1 MWTVQDATSN
11 STDREL
17 VASARAG
24 SREAMEELIGRHY
37 QTCVRVASR
46 ILGDRIEAQDQVQN
60 ACAKAF
66 ERLDQYEG
74 HAEFRTWLCRIV
86 SNQCLMVLRTR
97 RQRQFFFLDAD
108 WVRESGCSIVLKAR
122 GLNAEQQIL
131 EQEAMELL
139 QREMRRIPSS
149 LRTVLLLRHVD
160 ELNLQDIARRLDLSV
175 AAAKSR
181 LQRARGELRN
191 RMFQCYGMDPT
202 TRRTLPRRATERA
215 A

>member
-1 MWTVQDATSN
+1 MWPVQEITSN

-46 ILGDRIEAQDQVQN
+46 ILGDRIEAQDEVQN
-60 ACAKAF
+60 ACTKAF
-66 ERLDQYEG
+66 ERLHQYEG

-86 SNQCLMVLRTR
+86 SNQCLMVLRVR
-97 RQRQFFFLDAD
+97 RQAQFFFLDAG
-108 WVRESGCSIVLKAR
+108 WVQESGCSIELKSR
-122 GLNAEQQIL
+122 ELNAEQQFL
-131 EQEAMELL
+131 EREAMELL
-139 QREMRRIPSS
+139 QREMHRIPSS
-149 LRTVLLLRHVD
+149 LRTVLLMRHVD
-160 ELNLQDIARRLDLSV
+160 ELNLQDIARRLDLTV

-181 LQRARGELRN
+181 LKRARVELRN
-191 RMFQCYGMDPT
+191 RMSQCYGMHGT
-202 TRRTLPRRATERA
+202 GHRTLPRRATDQA